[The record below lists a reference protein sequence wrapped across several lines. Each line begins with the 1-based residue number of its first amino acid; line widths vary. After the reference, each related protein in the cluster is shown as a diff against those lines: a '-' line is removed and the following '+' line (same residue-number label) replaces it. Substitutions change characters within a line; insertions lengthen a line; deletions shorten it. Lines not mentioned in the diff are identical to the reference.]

1 MVSGRLFI
9 QLVAIILLLTYPCIG
24 YAGWWFSDDND
35 WEKSGL
41 DLEKSFDRN
50 TVVSVKGKII
60 KTDLN
65 GTSGPALAEIKT
77 TKEVITLVLGPGDF
91 WKKSGLSLNEGDE
104 ISARGSKA
112 QGKNGKLYLIV
123 ENISSSSGSDT
134 IILRNET
141 GRPSW
146 ARGSRPERQQ
156 RAAPMRQFRGGRNR

>member
-1 MVSGRLFI
+1 MISGRLFI
-9 QLVAIILLLTYPCIG
+9 QLVAIIWFLICPCIAS
-24 YAGWWFSDDND
+24 AGWWFSDDND

-41 DLEKSFDRN
+41 DLEKSYDRN
-50 TVVSVKGKII
+50 TVISVKGKII

-77 TKEVITLVLGPGDF
+77 PKEILTLVLGPGDF
-91 WKKSGLSLNEGDE
+91 WNKSGISLNEGDDVE
-104 ISARGSKA
+104 ARGSRA

-123 ENISSSSGSDT
+123 ENISSSSEPDK

-146 ARGSRPERQQ
+146 AGRNRPERQ